1 MHPAV
6 LDAAVVGARDDYR
19 GELPVAY
26 VALRPGARAGG
37 EELLA
42 HCRAN
47 LARYKVP
54 ARIRILDALP
64 RTSVAKTDKNTL
76 RQWAAEAISRSES

>member
-1 MHPAV
+1 MPR
-6 LDAAVVGARDDYR
+6 ARR

-26 VALRPGARAGG
+26 VALRPAARADVD
-37 EELLA
+37 ELLA

-54 ARIRILDALP
+54 ARIVVVDVLP
-64 RTSVAKTDKNTL
+64 KTSVAKTDKKTL
-76 RQWAAEAISRSES
+76 RQWAAEKVS